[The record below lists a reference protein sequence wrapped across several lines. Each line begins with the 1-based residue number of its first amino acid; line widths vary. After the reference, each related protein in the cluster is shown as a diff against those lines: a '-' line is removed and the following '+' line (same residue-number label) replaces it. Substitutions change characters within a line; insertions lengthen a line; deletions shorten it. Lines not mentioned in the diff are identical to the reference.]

1 MIVRTDGSKYML
13 QLTATFANREGAI
26 CALCSTEETVVITL
40 GILVIFSIH
49 MSGVALLYD
58 DVKAGSGFVLA
69 KQLLAPG
76 EHCTDD

>member
-1 MIVRTDGSKYML
+1 MGANIYASADSY
-13 QLTATFANREGAI
+13 FANREGAI